1 MNDITSPNQSEPLK
15 NKTKLIIDYR
25 IISLVLLLTIIAIVF
40 VWRPWSPKTNNDR
53 TVSVTGEASVTAA
66 PDEYSFTPNYTF
78 KNSDKAIALAD
89 LTKKSKEITDKI
101 KSLGVADK
109 DIKTNSSGYDYN
121 YFYDVSSKQA
131 TYTLDYT
138 IKVSTAE
145 LSQKVQDYITT
156 TSPTGAVSPQV
167 NFSDSK
173 RKELESQARDK
184 ATKEARSKAD
194 QSAKNLGFKVSNVKS
209 VTDGSGFGNIY
220 QPYPVALD
228 SSVSNSVARDAAN
241 SLVVQPGENKL
252 QYSVS
257 VVYFIR

>member
-1 MNDITSPNQSEPLK
+1 MNDPASSNHSEPQK

-53 TVSVTGEASVTAA
+53 TVSVTGEASVTAT
-66 PDEYSFTPNYTF
+66 PDEYIFSPSYTF
-78 KNSDKAIALAD
+78 KNNDKTIALAN
-89 LTKKSKEITDKI
+89 LTKKSNEITEKL
-101 KSLGVADK
+101 KTLGVADK

-121 YFYDVSSKQA
+121 YFYDDSAKQA
-131 TYTLDYT
+131 TYTLMYT
-138 IKVSTAE
+138 IKVSKTE

-156 TSPTGAVSPQV
+156 TSPLGEVSPQAS
-167 NFSDSK
+167 FSDAK
-173 RKELESQARDK
+173 RKELENQARDK
-184 ATKEARSKAD
+184 ATKEARAKAD

-220 QPYPVALD
+220 QPYPFATASNAINDMAKD
-228 SSVSNSVARDAAN
+228 SSS

>member
-1 MNDITSPNQSEPLK
+1 MNDPASSNHSETLK

-25 IISLVLLLTIIAIVF
+25 IISLVLLLIIIAIIF
-40 VWRPWSPKTNNDR
+40 IWKPWTSKSNNDR

-101 KSLGVADK
+101 KSLGVSDK

-138 IKVSTAE
+138 IKVTTAE

-167 NFSDSK
+167 NFSDAK

-194 QSAKNLGFKVSNVKS
+194 QSAKNLGFKVSGVKS
-209 VTDGSGFGNIY
+209 VTDGAGFGNMN
-220 QPYPVALD
+220 QSYPIALD
-228 SSVSNSVARDAAN
+228 SSVSNSMARDATN

>member
-1 MNDITSPNQSEPLK
+1 MNDLTSPNHSEPQK

-25 IISLVLLLTIIAIVF
+25 VISLVLLLTIIAIVF

-78 KNSDKAIALAD
+78 KNSDKAVALAD

-138 IKVSTAE
+138 NKVTTAE

-167 NFSDSK
+167 NF
-173 RKELESQARDK
+173 L
-184 ATKEARSKAD
+184 
-194 QSAKNLGFKVSNVKS
+194 
-209 VTDGSGFGNIY
+209 
-220 QPYPVALD
+220 
-228 SSVSNSVARDAAN
+228 
-241 SLVVQPGENKL
+241 SL
-252 QYSVS
+252 
-257 VVYFIR
+257 IHI

>member
-1 MNDITSPNQSEPLK
+1 MNDLTSPNHSEPQK

-53 TVSVTGEASVTAA
+53 TVSVTGEASVTAT
-66 PDEYSFTPNYTF
+66 PDEYIFSPSYTF
-78 KNSDKAIALAD
+78 KNNDKTIALAN
-89 LTKKSKEITDKI
+89 LTKKSNEITEKL
-101 KSLGVADK
+101 KALGVADK

-121 YFYDVSSKQA
+121 YFYDDSAKQA
-131 TYTLDYT
+131 TYTLMYT
-138 IKVSTAE
+138 IKVSKTE

-156 TSPTGAVSPQV
+156 TSPLGEVSPQAS
-167 NFSDSK
+167 FSDAK
-173 RKELESQARDK
+173 RKELENQARDK
-184 ATKEARSKAD
+184 ATKEARAKAD

-209 VTDGSGFGNIY
+209 VTDGAGFGNIY
-220 QPYPVALD
+220 QPYPIALD
-228 SSVSNSVARDAAN
+228 SSVSNSMAKVTTN